1 MQKRA
6 LALSGE
12 EKRKEREVVR
22 EVRKAVNKG
31 TANFSR
37 KETHGNTFLIQ

>member
-12 EKRKEREVVR
+12 LKRKESEVVR
-22 EVRKAVNKG
+22 EGRKAVNKG
-31 TANFSR
+31 TANFR
-37 KETHGNTFLIQ
+37 KKETHGKTFLIQ